1 MKYPYTLERLIEEF
15 GMFPGIGPKTAER
28 LAFFT
33 ILNLEKDDVERFS
46 KALISAKES
55 LRYCS
60 VCGAITD
67 LDICDICSDLDRE
80 NKILVVENT
89 KDVIT
94 FEKTNQFRGKYH
106 VLNGVIS
113 PSQGIGPNQLNLGK
127 LLERVESE
135 GIKEVIVA
143 TSASINGEITAMY
156 IKSKLEKTGAKVY
169 RIGYGL
175 PVGANIE
182 YTDEITL
189 IKALEGKRE
198 I

>member
-1 MKYPYTLERLIEEF
+1 MKQKWSMLVESIQKLIDDDAVVMNGLRNGSDINKIKKNFQRNTKNIGVLIEEF

-113 PSQGIGPNQLNLGK
+113 SSQRIGPNQLNVGK
-127 LLERVESE
+127 LLERVES
-135 GIKEVIVA
+135 
-143 TSASINGEITAMY
+143 
-156 IKSKLEKTGAKVY
+156 
-169 RIGYGL
+169 
-175 PVGANIE
+175 
-182 YTDEITL
+182 
-189 IKALEGKRE
+189 
-198 I
+198 